1 MINNTKKTGILDLI
15 FLIAVAAAA
24 CGPKALCDPIQ
35 AKHVQGTVHA
45 YLAMHSE
52 DGKVVAVGDLFQVVR
67 GDRVNA
73 HVIFHFKD
81 GSIDDETSVF
91 TQRGNLHLISD
102 HHIQKGPFFA
112 HPMDMSI
119 DVASGQVTVRSQGK
133 DGKDDVKTDHMNLPP
148 DLANGIIIP
157 VIENLPT
164 NGTEGKNAGNKSNGA
179 TQAETDVSMIVA
191 TPKPRLIK
199 LAISRVGEDNFS
211 LLGFERKDVHYQIK
225 FELGGVAGKVAP
237 LVGKQ
242 PPDVQVWIE
251 GGPMPTLVR
260 EQGPL
265 AEGSAIVSIQV
276 TGPELPGAGSQSRQN
291 AAQGN

>member
-1 MINNTKKTGILDLI
+1 
-15 FLIAVAAAA
+15 
-24 CGPKALCDPIQ
+24 
-35 AKHVQGTVHA
+35 
-45 YLAMHSE
+45 MHSE
-52 DGKVVAVGDLFQVVR
+52 EGKVVAVGDLFQVVR
-67 GDRVNA
+67 GDRVNS
-73 HVIFHFKD
+73 HVVFHFKD

-91 TQRGNLHLISD
+91 SQRGTFHLISD

-112 HPMDMSI
+112 HPMDMTI
-119 DVASGQVTVRSQGK
+119 DVASGQVTVRTAGK
-133 DGKDDVKTDHMNLPP
+133 DGKDDVKSDHMTLPP

-157 VIENLPT
+157 VIENLPANST
-164 NGTEGKNAGNKSNGA
+164 DGKKSDGA
-179 TQAETDVSMIVA
+179 SQTETDVSMIVA

-211 LLGFERKDVHYQIK
+211 LAGFERKDVHYQIK

-251 GGPMPTLVR
+251 GGAMPTLVR

-276 TGPELPGAGSQSRQN
+276 TGPELPGASSHSK
-291 AAQGN
+291 ADSAQGN